1 MQKLVGFRF
10 GDQEHHFGSSY
21 SIDHARVNTRLF
33 LCGMG
38 PDQVFSPSHQQHH
51 LNYFAM
57 SYSQMSQIPNYQPT
71 AKSPSLFPE
80 WLRGLI
86 QRRKIDAAGQ
96 ESAIITL
103 ASRSLCTFPLGTSSK
118 VVLQSGAANASHGHL
133 APPPG
138 TEFAV
143 DSNKTFGRRARDY
156 TSVVGAAL
164 MPLAEAIPVAGTP
177 LKAAIG
183 TLLGIL
189 NVIDVSVK
197 CLRRR
202 PTHIGHV
209 ENIAK

>member
-1 MQKLVGFRF
+1 
-10 GDQEHHFGSSY
+10 
-21 SIDHARVNTRLF
+21 
-33 LCGMG
+33 
-38 PDQVFSPSHQQHH
+38 
-51 LNYFAM
+51 
-57 SYSQMSQIPNYQPT
+57 MSQIPKYQP
-71 AKSPSLFPE
+71 APKSPSLFPE

-86 QRRKIDAAGQ
+86 QRRKIDAAGE
-96 ESAIITL
+96 ESATITL
-103 ASRSLCTFPLGTSSK
+103 ASRSLCTFPLGTTGN
-118 VVLQSGAANASHGHL
+118 VVLQSRAVNASHGHL

-143 DSNKTFGRRARDY
+143 DSNKTFSRRARDY
-156 TSVVGAAL
+156 TNVVGTAL
-164 MPLAEAIPVAGTP
+164 MPLVEAIPVAGTP

-209 ENIAK
+209 ENITK

>member
-1 MQKLVGFRF
+1 
-10 GDQEHHFGSSY
+10 
-21 SIDHARVNTRLF
+21 
-33 LCGMG
+33 
-38 PDQVFSPSHQQHH
+38 
-51 LNYFAM
+51 
-57 SYSQMSQIPNYQPT
+57 MSQIPKYQPT

-86 QRRKIDAAGQ
+86 QRRKTDAAGQ

-103 ASRSLCTFPLGTSSK
+103 ASRSLCTFPLGTSSN
-118 VVLQSGAANASHGHL
+118 VVLQSRAANVSHGHL
-133 APPPG
+133 APALG

-143 DSNKTFGRRARDY
+143 DSNKTLGRRARDY
-156 TSVVGAAL
+156 TNVVGTAL
-164 MPLAEAIPVAGTP
+164 MPLTEVIPVAGTP

-202 PTHIGHV
+202 PTHIGYV

>member
-1 MQKLVGFRF
+1 MTR
-10 GDQEHHFGSSY
+10 SS
-21 SIDHARVNTRLF
+21 L
-33 LCGMG
+33 
-38 PDQVFSPSHQQHH
+38 PSHQQQH
-51 LNYFAM
+51 LDCFAI
-57 SYSQMSQIPNYQPT
+57 SYSQMSQVPKNTPT
-71 AKSPSLFPE
+71 TKSPSLVPE

-86 QRRKIDAAGQ
+86 QRRKMDAAGQ

-103 ASRSLCTFPLGTSSK
+103 APRSLCELPLGTSSN
-118 VVLQSGAANASHGHL
+118 VVPQSRAANVSHGHL
-133 APPPG
+133 APAPG

-156 TSVVGAAL
+156 TNVVGTAL
-164 MPLAEAIPVAGTP
+164 IPLVEAIPVAGTP

-189 NVIDVSVK
+189 TIIDVSVK

-209 ENIAK
+209 ENVAK

>member
-1 MQKLVGFRF
+1 
-10 GDQEHHFGSSY
+10 
-21 SIDHARVNTRLF
+21 
-33 LCGMG
+33 
-38 PDQVFSPSHQQHH
+38 
-51 LNYFAM
+51 
-57 SYSQMSQIPNYQPT
+57 MSQIPKYQPT
-71 AKSPSLFPE
+71 AKSPPLFPV

-103 ASRSLCTFPLGTSSK
+103 ASRSLCTFPLGTSSN
-118 VVLQSGAANASHGHL
+118 VVLQSSAANVSHGHL

-143 DSNKTFGRRARDY
+143 GSNETFGRRVRDY
-156 TSVVGAAL
+156 TNVVGTAL
-164 MPLAEAIPVAGTP
+164 IPLVEAIPVAGTP

-189 NVIDVSVK
+189 NIIDVSVK

-209 ENIAK
+209 ENVAK